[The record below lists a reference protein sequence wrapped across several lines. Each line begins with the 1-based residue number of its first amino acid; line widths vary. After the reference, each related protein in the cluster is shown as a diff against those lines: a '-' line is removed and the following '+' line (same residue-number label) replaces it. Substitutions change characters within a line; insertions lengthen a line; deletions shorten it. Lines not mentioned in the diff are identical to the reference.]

1 MVAWWHA
8 LLRFGLPHEGAS
20 ADARTLS
27 PANAGAPPKG
37 EPFGCVEAN
46 IFRRGDHWSP
56 ALLRF
61 GLSHGG
67 ASADART
74 LSPADAGAPPKGEPF
89 GCAKANIFRRGD
101 HLSPALPRVQTAA
114 KNPSGQQQRQRLPC
128 VKGAAPQGLRDCRP
142 QHCAA
147 HDNITC
153 RRQSLRL
160 ALRRSTSLYT
170 REAFVV
176 VSLWQRGASGKWAS
190 EQQHRQRLPCVKH
203 EKNGRA
209 SHIRPAARPW

>member
-1 MVAWWHA
+1 MVAWKPA
-8 LLRFGLPHEGAS
+8 LLRFRLPHGGAS

-27 PANAGAPPKG
+27 PADAGAPPKG

-56 ALLRF
+56 AL
-61 GLSHGG
+61 
-67 ASADART
+67 
-74 LSPADAGAPPKGEPF
+74 
-89 GCAKANIFRRGD
+89 
-101 HLSPALPRVQTAA
+101 PRVRTAT

-160 ALRRSTSLYT
+160 ALRRATSLYT
-170 REAFVV
+170 REALVRCILRKRILSCNRKREVV
-176 VSLWQRGASGKWAS
+176 PS
-190 EQQHRQRLPCVKH
+190 LPCYFVAK
-203 EKNGRA
+203 KASISAFAACTLPCWKMGLPPPLPLRA
-209 SHIRPAARPW
+209 LVISLPSCRRSPRRRGCAGW